1 VILRSLK
8 LLRKRFVTEANAEG
22 YLKDGPVAVAKF
34 ELGEDEEGHEQRI
47 LRQREA
53 SETIESLLNAID
65 SKILQE

>member
-1 VILRSLK
+1 MILDSLK
-8 LLRKRFVTEANAEG
+8 LLRKRFVTDANAEG

-34 ELGEDEEGHEQRI
+34 ELGEDEEGYEQRV

-65 SKILQE
+65 NH